1 MQTQIRTERENQL
14 RDGERFKT
22 SMDPMW
28 GWGGDGVG
36 MGGNQCFP
44 ASIQQKFMKA
54 DWDQSA
60 GSAVSHHK
68 IIQLTPIR
76 PRDQEVRD
84 ERAGSGPQK
93 RYK

>member
-1 MQTQIRTERENQL
+1 MDNFRSTSTMQTQIRTERENQL

-22 SMDPMW
+22 SMDPI
-28 GWGGDGVG
+28 GG
-36 MGGNQCFP
+36 GGNQCFP

-60 GSAVSHHK
+60 GSAVSHHE

-76 PRDQEVRD
+76 PRDREVRD
-84 ERAGSGPQK
+84 ERAGSG
-93 RYK
+93 R